1 MLGVVSE
8 CCDSMNIEYSFLW
21 GFFIMFGTFLVC
33 ICVVLICCCLRKSEG
48 QGDNFEQNRV
58 LEHQN
63 NCQYA
68 LKILLILHRDE
79 SLKNSPGY
87 QAATVS

>member
-1 MLGVVSE
+1 MLWQY
-8 CCDSMNIEYSFLW
+8 EYR
-21 GFFIMFGTFLVC
+21 
-33 ICVVLICCCLRKSEG
+33 VLISVGIFYYVWDFSCLYLCGFDLLLFEKVGG